1 MEAILG
7 LRMCGC
13 EYQVEGDTHAHS
25 VFLSVEDCSEVCGG
39 VEKSSGGSNFI
50 PVILFEVT

>member
-25 VFLSVEDCSEVCGG
+25 VFLSVEDCREVCGG